1 MKENREIVEALE
13 RARQNGKRTALA
25 TVVSVTGSAYRRE
38 GAKMLI
44 DEDGRTTGVISGG
57 CLEPD
62 VAETAVQVIKEQVPQ
77 FKQYDMDEETVWGL
91 GLGCPG
97 TVHLYIEP
105 VPEGDE
111 V

>member
-1 MKENREIVEALE
+1 
-13 RARQNGKRTALA
+13 
-25 TVVSVTGSAYRRE
+25 
-38 GAKMLI
+38 MLI

-91 GLGCPG
+91 GLGCPARCTCTSNLFQRG
-97 TVHLYIEP
+97 MKCRVARRLTLGSTV
-105 VPEGDE
+105 
-111 V
+111 